1 MECEND
7 LNELNRMDFESTSG
21 LSSSALEGA
30 EIVELKPC
38 VEELENQPLNSS
50 ADSNMVQLDM
60 VELNEVP
67 PEVREIKMKGSNVS
81 ITPRSLIC
89 VELPVKV
96 DNPEKIIGALGGR
109 QVLLD
114 TFNDVGTSQFTKRRL
129 NFSFRPDDPHAHA
142 ACGDPC
148 ITENALVLIQKLRSK
163 KDPKKTKMRM
173 KIVGCSSIAYKF
185 QAPADCQQLPV
196 LPFENDKNK
205 VLSILPSFD
214 PDSEAILD
222 TMINAD
228 LPTGGGPCDL
238 NKALENYFE
247 KPEIPSFLPPI
258 FFLQSDKPTMYL
270 FRDPLPEN
278 KSNRSKI
285 EAKKTAIEKGRK
297 RRVGFSVEIKFHENS
312 QSIPTEL
319 SENARKNEACF
330 RARKDAQ
337 KVIALFEQRPLWSK
351 VNQ

>member
-1 MECEND
+1 
-7 LNELNRMDFESTSG
+7 MDFESTSG
-21 LSSSALEGA
+21 QSSSAMEAA

-38 VEELENQPLNSS
+38 VEELNNS

-67 PEVREIKMKGSNVS
+67 PEVGEIKMKGSNVS

-196 LPFENDKNK
+196 LPFENEKAK
-205 VLSILPSFD
+205 CVQFCLLSIRTPRRLW
-214 PDSEAILD
+214 
-222 TMINAD
+222 
-228 LPTGGGPCDL
+228 
-238 NKALENYFE
+238 
-247 KPEIPSFLPPI
+247 
-258 FFLQSDKPTMYL
+258 
-270 FRDPLPEN
+270 
-278 KSNRSKI
+278 
-285 EAKKTAIEKGRK
+285 K
-297 RRVGFSVEIKFHENS
+297 R
-312 QSIPTEL
+312 
-319 SENARKNEACF
+319 
-330 RARKDAQ
+330 
-337 KVIALFEQRPLWSK
+337 
-351 VNQ
+351 